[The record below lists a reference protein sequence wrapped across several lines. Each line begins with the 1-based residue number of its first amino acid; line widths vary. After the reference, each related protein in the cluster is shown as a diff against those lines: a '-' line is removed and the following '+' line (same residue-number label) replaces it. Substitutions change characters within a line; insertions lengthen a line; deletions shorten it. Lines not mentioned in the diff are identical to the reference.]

1 MAKANRE
8 CHTCS
13 AKYYYCPT
21 CPDDSRNPR
30 IYVMWCGER
39 CAKIFNLLSD
49 ETFNN
54 ITTAECKEEL
64 LKLNITEKDNLK
76 DSIKKH
82 IQRVIGSEQKESV
95 VEVANEEIKEMASD
109 EPSDVVETV
118 ETVEVV
124 EAVVEEAAESIETS
138 ESVDVNVVSEITDNN
153 FGYKKRNKKYRNS
166 EVN

>member
-13 AKYYYCPT
+13 TKYYYCPT
-21 CPDDSRNPR
+21 CPDDNRNPR

-64 LKLNITEKDNLK
+64 LKLNITEKDNFK

-82 IQRVIGSEQKESV
+82 IQRVMESEQKDSV
-95 VEVANEEIKEMASD
+95 VDI
-109 EPSDVVETV
+109 VETV
-118 ETVEVV
+118 NVAEPVI
-124 EAVVEEAAESIETS
+124 EAAADVTETDVTETIESIEVTA
-138 ESVDVNVVSEITDNN
+138 ETTDNN
-153 FGYKKRNKKYRNS
+153 SGYKKRNKKYRNS

>member
-1 MAKANRE
+1 MSKANRE
-8 CHTCS
+8 CHTCKT
-13 AKYYYCPT
+13 KYYYCPT

-76 DSIKKH
+76 DNIKKH
-82 IQRVIGSEQKESV
+82 IQRVMESERKENMTEVADVV
-95 VEVANEEIKEMASD
+95 VE
-109 EPSDVVETV
+109 EPSETV
-118 ETVEVV
+118 ETVETAEPDEAIV
-124 EAVVEEAAESIETS
+124 EAIEESAETIESSEVAVETTA
-138 ESVDVNVVSEITDNN
+138 NN